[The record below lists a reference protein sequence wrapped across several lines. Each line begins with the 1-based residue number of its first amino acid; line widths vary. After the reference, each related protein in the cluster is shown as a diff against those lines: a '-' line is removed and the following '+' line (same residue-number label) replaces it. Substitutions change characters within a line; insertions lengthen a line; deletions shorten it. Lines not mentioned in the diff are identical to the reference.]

1 MVETVNINPLDEIP
15 DELPSQNT
23 QISDNSFDAYQDIID
38 NPITFSE
45 QEVIDIMNY
54 FPQGGRMIDG
64 EKVTATGAVAE
75 LVASEFSGRFPGAG
89 NYEQLRSGESQFA
102 PGERLTD
109 EEIIQAF
116 SDLEDKGYLQS
127 LGRRT
132 VENVPMTVA
141 FGTGFKFGKEIQ
153 KKAPNF
159 NQKFRSGLPGAAG
172 RVTDIGVNALQ
183 TVYNVGKFSLPYVT
197 GFGSSILATP
207 YNEPF
212 GELILGKKKTFTP
225 KSYTTMRLGEF
236 TGDVLSFTPY
246 LYFSDRAATD
256 FLRDYMTNRLST
268 SGLGRSFDLSVGA
281 NKSLNKQIKE
291 AKSAITQSLG
301 GDKRMQGVVDYT
313 TFLERGVES
322 VLQGKVP
329 PRIMRQLL
337 TLENA
342 LIRTGKDARSNP
354 PLTAFYEALATSGG
368 LAGLKMIADQ
378 APGSGYETVAE
389 IAGPVGVG
397 AIRPITLNA
406 LFKAGK
412 GLLRLGYEGTQGG
425 LPAMRDVFSDAFKE
439 ARDKKAF
446 KFLLDR
452 LDKVG
457 SLDGDNLKEMIRLL
471 EKQMPAGVKATAGS
485 LTKDPAILAL
495 EAAMAR
501 DFPDLA
507 AAQQEQLTL
516 EKSALEKII
525 RNLGFVAEQNIDTTA
540 GADALRLA
548 GELKEGIF
556 KETLNNRLLKA
567 EEELLSSFYQLK
579 KIRKRGTS
587 KLEVEEDG
595 ELLTGD
601 AARKTLNN
609 ADTIELSDRLFNLIE
624 AQMKFGRGRQQELYA
639 KVGRVDFD
647 RNSFFN
653 DKGERTDTPRFVAYA
668 RSIMPEKPENS
679 VMYGKLKKVL
689 FDFAEQRNAEG
700 QLVGGVSYDLA
711 NDGTVSLK
719 ALSQQRSELLA
730 IARDGNERRDIRQI
744 AGSMAEA
751 IQDDLNNFTKFGGYG
766 TGINKK
772 QIDALQSA
780 NSYSKAFAD
789 VFYRS
794 FVGDMMQKTKEGG
807 FRVAPELLHQN
818 FKINNMDPGYLK
830 IKDIMKVGDFVT
842 SYKIEDGVKNIKTVN
857 ATLDRI
863 LREVRAQ
870 TYDPQTKTVNR
881 DALQDW
887 VNNNNKLQEVF
898 PDLFEDLDNFINK
911 SDNKDS
917 VVFNNK
923 LQEAEVKRQTNF
935 MAFLYDSNGQV
946 RTDPT
951 NAIAEALVSGRN
963 QGKNLDD
970 LIASIP
976 KKGEKKST
984 TIYEAVDEKTGFK
997 ETFFNEND
1005 AKKFTTKN
1013 PFFKLNV
1020 KNITVDREKAVDGFK
1035 SAIFEYLINGK
1046 TQFGP
1051 EKKFKFYDIYNTL
1064 FEKKMSTTQFN
1075 PRTGAEVL
1083 KKETLANYLLRKGI
1097 FTESDVKTAGNAL
1110 EELIGLEASDPA
1122 NLFDATFDEAKPIMD
1137 FAVSIGGS
1145 AVGTRSQAL
1154 LTGDATGPGSIIAA
1168 GRGAQLARDL
1178 FLRMPQI
1185 TKKIFLA
1192 DLLQNPQLLAKML
1205 REYGDGKQSK
1215 GVFNA
1220 VKSYLIKNGYV
1231 DAPRRIGVSVL
1242 PEDEV
1247 SEEGA
1252 FVEEK
1257 VEVEPPVT
1265 ETTPVPAP
1273 NRTIVQSR
1281 PPINISQVTP
1291 SAPVPT
1297 PTPQAQ
1303 AQPSS
1308 GPTDPNTRARY
1319 ASLFPND
1326 PISAMLNSGGIASL
1340 GG

>member
-1 MVETVNINPLDEIP
+1 MVETVNINSLSEIP

-54 FPQGGRMIDG
+54 FPKAGRMIDG

-127 LGRRT
+127 LGRRS

-153 KKAPNF
+153 KKLPNF
-159 NQKFRSGLPGAAG
+159 NQKIGRLPG
-172 RVTDIGVNALQ
+172 RLDIPANILQ
-183 TVYNVGKFSLPYVT
+183 TTYNVGKFSLPYVT

-212 GELILGKKKTFTP
+212 GELVLGKKKTFTP

-268 SGLGRSFDLSVGA
+268 SGMGRSFDLSVGA

-291 AKSAITQSLG
+291 AKSAITKSLG
-301 GDKRMQGVVDYT
+301 GDKRMQGVVDPT

-342 LIRTGKDARSNP
+342 LIRTGKDARSNA

-378 APGSGYETVAE
+378 APGSGYETAAE

-406 LFKAGK
+406 LFKAVK
-412 GLLRLGYEGTQGG
+412 GLVRLGYEGTQGG

-485 LTKDPAILAL
+485 LTKDPAILAM
-495 EAAMAR
+495 ESAMAR

-567 EEELLSSFYQLK
+567 EDELLSSFYQLK

-595 ELLTGD
+595 ELLTGE

-700 QLVGGVSYDLA
+700 ELVGGVSYDLA

-719 ALSQQRSELLA
+719 AL
-730 IARDGNERRDIRQI
+730 
-744 AGSMAEA
+744 
-751 IQDDLNNFTKFGGYG
+751 
-766 TGINKK
+766 
-772 QIDALQSA
+772 
-780 NSYSKAFAD
+780 
-789 VFYRS
+789 
-794 FVGDMMQKTKEGG
+794 KE
-807 FRVAPELLHQN
+807 
-818 FKINNMDPGYLK
+818 
-830 IKDIMKVGDFVT
+830 
-842 SYKIEDGVKNIKTVN
+842 
-857 ATLDRI
+857 
-863 LREVRAQ
+863 
-870 TYDPQTKTVNR
+870 
-881 DALQDW
+881 
-887 VNNNNKLQEVF
+887 
-898 PDLFEDLDNFINK
+898 
-911 SDNKDS
+911 
-917 VVFNNK
+917 
-923 LQEAEVKRQTNF
+923 
-935 MAFLYDSNGQV
+935 FLYNLTAHSPPNFDQAYSFTGNK
-946 RTDPT
+946 
-951 NAIAEALVSGRN
+951 AL
-963 QGKNLDD
+963 
-970 LIASIP
+970 
-976 KKGEKKST
+976 
-984 TIYEAVDEKTGFK
+984 F
-997 ETFFNEND
+997 
-1005 AKKFTTKN
+1005 
-1013 PFFKLNV
+1013 
-1020 KNITVDREKAVDGFK
+1020 
-1035 SAIFEYLINGK
+1035 
-1046 TQFGP
+1046 
-1051 EKKFKFYDIYNTL
+1051 
-1064 FEKKMSTTQFN
+1064 
-1075 PRTGAEVL
+1075 
-1083 KKETLANYLLRKGI
+1083 
-1097 FTESDVKTAGNAL
+1097 
-1110 EELIGLEASDPA
+1110 
-1122 NLFDATFDEAKPIMD
+1122 
-1137 FAVSIGGS
+1137 
-1145 AVGTRSQAL
+1145 
-1154 LTGDATGPGSIIAA
+1154 
-1168 GRGAQLARDL
+1168 
-1178 FLRMPQI
+1178 
-1185 TKKIFLA
+1185 
-1192 DLLQNPQLLAKML
+1192 
-1205 REYGDGKQSK
+1205 
-1215 GVFNA
+1215 
-1220 VKSYLIKNGYV
+1220 
-1231 DAPRRIGVSVL
+1231 
-1242 PEDEV
+1242 
-1247 SEEGA
+1247 
-1252 FVEEK
+1252 
-1257 VEVEPPVT
+1257 
-1265 ETTPVPAP
+1265 
-1273 NRTIVQSR
+1273 
-1281 PPINISQVTP
+1281 
-1291 SAPVPT
+1291 
-1297 PTPQAQ
+1297 
-1303 AQPSS
+1303 
-1308 GPTDPNTRARY
+1308 
-1319 ASLFPND
+1319 SL
-1326 PISAMLNSGGIASL
+1326 
-1340 GG
+1340 